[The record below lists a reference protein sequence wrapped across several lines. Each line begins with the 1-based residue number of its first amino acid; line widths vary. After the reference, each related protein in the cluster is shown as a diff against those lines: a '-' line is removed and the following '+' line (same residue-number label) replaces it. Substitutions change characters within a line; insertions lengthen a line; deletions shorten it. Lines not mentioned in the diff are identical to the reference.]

1 MSGMRQIFKKEMDRI
16 FKDKKMVFSVFFLPV
31 LMMVVLLSI
40 INGLASNM
48 EKDIESHKSEIYVM
62 NEPASFRDVLEV
74 SKMKC
79 QLKTVASEKEMKG
92 AKKEILEGEADLI
105 VEFPEGFE
113 EDIAKYQEGDQ
124 VPQVKT
130 YENPSEEYSQQ
141 ASRNMTAALETY
153 RQMLLSQRVED
164 MSSLTI
170 FQVNSDNDEMYIQD
184 ERKAGGK
191 AIGTMLPYFITILL
205 FAGAMGIGTD
215 MVAGEKERGTMASL
229 LVSPIKRKDIAL
241 GKVLALMLISG
252 VSSLIYVA
260 AMVIGAPLMMSKMG
274 GLGDLD
280 IQLSVQQILMLGT
293 LLVAIAFLYST
304 MIALISVFAR
314 SVKEANTYVMPAY
327 MLVLVT
333 GLLTMFTSGET
344 SQKMF
349 FIPIYNTALVLQ
361 GILGQEVTMMQFGVT
376 LIETLAIGAVLMG
389 VIVKAFDSEKVM
401 SA

>member
-113 EDIAKYQEGDQ
+113 EEIANYQEGDP
-124 VPQVKT
+124 VPQGKT

-184 ERKAGGK
+184 DRKAGGK

-376 LIETLAIGAVLMG
+376 LIETLAIGAVLLG

>member
-31 LMMVVLLSI
+31 LMMIVLLSI

-48 EKDIESHKSEIYVM
+48 EKDIESHKSEVYVM
-62 NEPASFRDVLEV
+62 NEPASFGEILEA
-74 SKMKC
+74 SKIKC
-79 QLKTVASEKEMKG
+79 QLKTVTSEKEMKG

-105 VEFPEGFE
+105 VEFPEDFE
-113 EDIAKYQEGDQ
+113 EDIAKYQEGDP

-130 YENPSEEYSQQ
+130 YKNPSEEYSQQ

-164 MSSLTI
+164 MSSLAV

-274 GLGDLD
+274 GLGDLN

>member
-113 EDIAKYQEGDQ
+113 EDIAKYQEGDP

-153 RQMLLSQRVED
+153 RKMLLSQRVED

>member
-1 MSGMRQIFKKEMDRI
+1 
-16 FKDKKMVFSVFFLPV
+16 
-31 LMMVVLLSI
+31 
-40 INGLASNM
+40 
-48 EKDIESHKSEIYVM
+48 
-62 NEPASFRDVLEV
+62 
-74 SKMKC
+74 
-79 QLKTVASEKEMKG
+79 
-92 AKKEILEGEADLI
+92 
-105 VEFPEGFE
+105 
-113 EDIAKYQEGDQ
+113 
-124 VPQVKT
+124 
-130 YENPSEEYSQQ
+130 
-141 ASRNMTAALETY
+141 
-153 RQMLLSQRVED
+153 
-164 MSSLTI
+164 
-170 FQVNSDNDEMYIQD
+170 
-184 ERKAGGK
+184 
-191 AIGTMLPYFITILL
+191 
-205 FAGAMGIGTD
+205 
-215 MVAGEKERGTMASL
+215 MASL

-274 GLGDLD
+274 GLGDLN